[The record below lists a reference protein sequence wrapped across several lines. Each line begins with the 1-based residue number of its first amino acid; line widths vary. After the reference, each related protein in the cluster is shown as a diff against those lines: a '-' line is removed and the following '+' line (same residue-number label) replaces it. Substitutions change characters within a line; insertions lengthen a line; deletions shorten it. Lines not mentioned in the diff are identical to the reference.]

1 MIDIKLIKEEIEKNF
16 KLDEVKGFFVSGF
29 DKSDNLLFSKWN
41 IFADKTLDVL
51 SEEIFESEVKW
62 KKNLDTLVVDVVK
75 NKIEMRSLDDL
86 KDIKMKKY
94 WIFVWDTVD
103 MDLGSA
109 ILPDSKEIT
118 DVKHAI
124 YLIKQKINFSS
135 SVVNIYVFTT
145 VRFTLYK

>member
-1 MIDIKLIKEEIEKNF
+1 
-16 KLDEVKGFFVSGF
+16 
-29 DKSDNLLFSKWN
+29 
-41 IFADKTLDVL
+41 
-51 SEEIFESEVKW
+51 
-62 KKNLDTLVVDVVK
+62 
-75 NKIEMRSLDDL
+75 
-86 KDIKMKKY
+86 
-94 WIFVWDTVD
+94 

>member
-41 IFADKTLDVL
+41 IFTDKTLDVL

>member
-16 KLDEVKGFFVSGF
+16 KLDEIKALFVSGF
-29 DKSDNLLFSKWN
+29 DKKDRLLFSKWN

-103 MDLGSA
+103 MDKGSA
-109 ILPDSKEIT
+109 ILPDTKEIT

-124 YLIKQKINFSS
+124 YLIKQKVNFSS

-145 VRFTLYK
+145 ERFTLYK